1 MERFKLAP
9 WGVQGGRAGTPG
21 SCVVNR
27 DTDRARD
34 IGKVDVLRLEP
45 GDVVSICSPAGGGF
59 GDPRRRDPER
69 VLADVRAG
77 FLTAAQAREQ
87 YGVILVGGA
96 GGKVDADATAAA
108 RAAMP
113 APEAPFDYGPG
124 RRELERRWPPA
135 LQDAAVRLLATVPPA
150 VRDWGKHRIY
160 DRIQAIAA
168 ERAPTVADV
177 EHAWVEIRGRLA
189 RALGAAPAP

>member
-1 MERFKLAP
+1 
-9 WGVQGGRAGTPG
+9 
-21 SCVVNR
+21 VVNR

-45 GDVVSICSPAGGGF
+45 GDVVSICSPAGGGY

-69 VLADVRAG
+69 VRADVRAG
-77 FLTAAQAREQ
+77 FLTVAQAREQ
-87 YGVILVGGA
+87 YGVVLA

-108 RAAMP
+108 RAAMAP
-113 APEAPFDYGPG
+113 APEELFDYGPG
-124 RRELERRWPPA
+124 RRALEQRWPPA

-160 DRIQAIAA
+160 DRIQAVAA
-168 ERAPTVADV
+168 ERTPTVADV
-177 EHAWVEIRGRLA
+177 ERAWVEIRGRLA